1 MNIPL
6 PDLLNRIHIKTAP
19 EHYIAHALWLVR
31 ASRLQMKLGGKECFL
46 DGHYLLCAKEYPALQ
61 SGSVTGSFL
70 YFPVGFFDT
79 LNLPVGALFEEDPPL
94 LCLSAEDFKELS
106 LLFLK
111 IKRTLVEKESLRA
124 KKPPLPLSSSLFSL
138 DEHSSVF
145 CVRLAEDLEELFE
158 ALIKLKGGE
167 SLNKDTELF
176 EYIDSHMDL
185 PLDIPDLCERFRTNR
200 TSLARTIKKR
210 SGLAPMQYILERRL
224 LAAQGALLERADSV
238 TKIALAHGFTDEVY
252 FIRAFKKRFGITP
265 AAYRRSHRQ
274 AIPCQNQEPR
284 MSVAQFEHDL
294 KLGLGRAVVRL
305 RAEENKEPFKQPLKA
320 HIFSH
325 ISLSGR
331 YERDLIDCFDDRKE
345 LRSEICSALLEDL
358 KVNIHSVAIGF
369 LNQMGYREEAT
380 RIMEELYAAAHEDL
394 LLELKQGIDGE
405 QGADADHPSAA
416 TRYMKVTW
424 AIGRLVKPG
433 FARVKA
439 ILIDIADFFDY
450 SEAPPIPCGQCPLF
464 GLYDGMGKENFFEV
478 FEEVCANH
486 RNGQKLRA
494 EFVLTRDPLPLP
506 PAKHL
511 TSKQVIDHLKEG
523 TFPHAPL
530 CSAQSKEVA
539 ELLMAEQDPTV
550 LAKGLFLFVSDP
562 EEQRP
567 VFPLHPAFLI
577 DIIKREASSKDRRLF
592 HAATAA
598 INPIRHP
605 AARDFALQILQDEG
619 AQVDLLCCGLFLLA
633 HNYTPADRA
642 FLKSVLMRKH
652 PDPRYR
658 NAARQVLLIL
668 AKQEEQDAPYELLFD
683 FFESE
688 RNDFVRLEL
697 AKALFL
703 TGQMTEELRNECL
716 YDRLPQTRELA
727 AQIDPAVHLHLP
739 PY

>member
-6 PDLLNRIHIKTAP
+6 PDLLSRIHIKTSP
-19 EHYIAHALWLVR
+19 EHYTAAALWLVR
-31 ASRLQMKLGGKECFL
+31 ASRLQMKVGGKECFL

-94 LCLSAEDFKELS
+94 LCLSGEDFKELS

-111 IKRTLVEKESLRA
+111 IKRTLAEKASLRT
-124 KKPPLPLSSSLFSL
+124 KKPPIPPSSSLFPL
-138 DEHSSVF
+138 DEHSSAF
-145 CVRLAEDLEELFE
+145 CVRLAGDLEELFE
-158 ALIKLKGGE
+158 ALMKLKNGE
-167 SLNKDTELF
+167 SLNKDSELF
-176 EYIDSHMDL
+176 QYIDSHLDRS
-185 PLDIPDLCERFRTNR
+185 LDIPALCERFHTNR
-200 TSLARTIKKR
+200 TSLARTIKKK

-224 LAAQGALLERADSV
+224 LAAQSALLERADSV
-238 TKIALAHGFTDEVY
+238 TKIALAHGFADEVY

-265 AAYRRSHRQ
+265 AAYRRSNRQ
-274 AIPCQNQEPR
+274 APLPKNKEPR

-305 RAEENKEPFKQPLKA
+305 REEENKEPFKEPLRE

-345 LRSEICSALLEDL
+345 LRAQICAALLEEL
-358 KVNIHSVAIGF
+358 KVDIHSVAIGF
-369 LNQMGYREEAT
+369 LNLMGYREEAT
-380 RIMEELYAAAHEDL
+380 GIMEELYAAAHGDL
-394 LLELKQGIDGE
+394 LAELKQGIDGE
-405 QGADADHPSAA
+405 QGANADHPSAA
-416 TRYMKVTW
+416 TRYMQVTW
-424 AIGRLVKPG
+424 GIGRYVKPG
-433 FARVKA
+433 IARVKA
-439 ILIDIADFFDY
+439 ILTDIADFFDY
-450 SEAPPIPCGQCPLF
+450 SEVPPIPCKQCPLY
-464 GLYDGMGKENFFEV
+464 GLYDGLGKENFFEV

-494 EFVLTRDPLPLP
+494 EFALTKDPLPVP

-511 TSKQVIDHLKEG
+511 ASEQVLDHLKKG
-523 TFPHAPL
+523 IFPHVSLSSP
-530 CSAQSKEVA
+530 QTEEVA
-539 ELLMAEQDPTV
+539 SLLLKEQDPAV
-550 LAKGLFLFVSDP
+550 LSMGLCLYVSNP

-567 VFPLHPAFLI
+567 VFPLAPALLI
-577 DIIKREASSKDRRLF
+577 DIIKREASNKDRRLL

-598 INPIRHP
+598 IEPIRHP
-605 AARDFALQILQDEG
+605 VAKDFALQILQDEG
-619 AQVDLLCCGLFLLA
+619 ARVDLLRCGLHLLA
-633 HNYTPADRA
+633 SNYTPADRA

-652 PDPRYR
+652 PDPYYR
-658 NAARQVLLIL
+658 NTARQVLLIL
-668 AKQEEQDAPYELLFD
+668 AKQGEADAPYELLPH

-688 RNDFVRLEL
+688 PDDYARLSV
-697 AKALFL
+697 AQALFL
-703 TGQMTEELRNECL
+703 TGQMTEELRRECL
-716 YDRLPQTRELA
+716 FDSLPATRELA